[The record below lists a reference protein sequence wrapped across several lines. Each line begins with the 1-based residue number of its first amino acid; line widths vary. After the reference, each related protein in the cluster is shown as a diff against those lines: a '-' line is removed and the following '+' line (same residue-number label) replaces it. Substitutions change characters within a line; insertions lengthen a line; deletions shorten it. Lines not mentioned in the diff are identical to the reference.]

1 MSIRLAADG
10 SFQKVIDDLFTDTLE
25 VAAESPAAW
34 NSIYIGGELCPGI
47 CMPIDGERRRD
58 VDHAKSKGGS
68 RDLLTDNGL
77 EPTECTIKIKTTNGA
92 VYRLLYDFYLKYMD
106 PNRSLS
112 RLTIVTV
119 SHPQLYVRGIKLGYF
134 FAAPLPKPT
143 SDTGDRPYIHEFRFK
158 IVGPKTQINSGSGN
172 NGSTKPKKS
181 PPGGPTDQLFLDTSG
196 ADKAVGFFSTLGA
209 QGTLGNVSAPPARP
223 ANQSPVIYS
232 PYQQK
237 SIANAGDPTARFTAG
252 LFERSAP

>member
-25 VAAESPAAW
+25 VASESPAAW

-158 IVGPKTQINSGSGN
+158 IVGPKTQINGAGG

-196 ADKAVGFFSTLGA
+196 ADKAVAFFSEQAAAPLN
-209 QGTLGNVSAPPARP
+209 NVSVSPTRP
-223 ANQSPVIYS
+223 ANQPARLYTPI
-232 PYQQK
+232 QQK